1 MTGGILKM
9 AVCAVWYRS
18 PESSRPE
25 RGLVDLCVCNKV
37 SLELKKKVKLS
48 IYYRLIEHPS

>member
-1 MTGGILKM
+1 M
-9 AVCAVWYRS
+9 AVCTVWYRS